1 MEVPG
6 RSQAPPHG
14 YSLVSDGDYYDFRG
28 FRNEEHVE
36 DEDREVGDDGD
47 DNGDGGDD
55 GDGDGDDED
64 REAGNNEAGQDGFHM
79 QMSARPTQSLDPT
92 KAYKVAPLLIPNNKS
107 NQDDL
112 SLENLSM
119 FIVPP
124 RYLLSFLFFSLFHNL
139 LQLKVLLEDRWP
151 MITNYPSHLNPTQAQ
166 NDFWRTRTTSN
177 ELRWTK
183 LNYEVLKQKEQLG

>member
-1 MEVPG
+1 
-6 RSQAPPHG
+6 
-14 YSLVSDGDYYDFRG
+14 
-28 FRNEEHVE
+28 
-36 DEDREVGDDGD
+36 
-47 DNGDGGDD
+47 
-55 GDGDGDDED
+55 
-64 REAGNNEAGQDGFHM
+64 M

-139 LQLKVLLEDRWP
+139 LQLKVLLEDR
-151 MITNYPSHLNPTQAQ
+151 
-166 NDFWRTRTTSN
+166 
-177 ELRWTK
+177 
-183 LNYEVLKQKEQLG
+183 